1 MNSPVSKKPEPEISY
16 FQEHKKVY
24 PKKVTGTFRQIKW
37 AILSL
42 TLGVYYLLPFVR
54 WDRGPNA
61 PDQAVMVDMDHARL
75 YFFNIEIWPQE
86 VYYLTGLLIVAA
98 LILFLMNAVAGR
110 LWCGYLCPQTV
121 WTDLFLS
128 VERFFEGDRRDRIAL
143 DSQSLSFNKVWR
155 KTAKHFTW
163 LMIAWW
169 TGGAW
174 VLYFGDAPTTVYELA
189 TLTAHPNIWM
199 WIGILTAS
207 TYLFA
212 GIARE
217 QICIYMCPWPRI
229 QAAFTD
235 DEALN
240 VMYRYDRGE
249 PRGSVKSNKALIA
262 AGEPAGDCIDCRQ
275 CVEVCPTG
283 VDIRKG
289 LQLDCI
295 MCGLCIDACDNI
307 MNKVGKPIGLIA
319 YDTELNVPRRQAGEP
334 EQFKPIRIRTL
345 AYVVLITAIMG
356 GMMYSLLHRQT
367 FGLNVLHD
375 RNPLFVKLSTGGIRN
390 AYTVRL
396 LNKER
401 DTKKFAIGIEGIE
414 GITLKVIDIDTY
426 DNGRPVVEVE
436 PDRTREIRV
445 LAFVPKG
452 TKIESSTS
460 VTLTSTDLE
469 TNIVSRTKDYFK
481 GPRK

>member
-1 MNSPVSKKPEPEISY
+1 MNNPVSKPKQDVTY
-16 FQEHKKVY
+16 FAEHQKVY
-24 PKKVTGTFRQIKW
+24 PKKVTGTFRRIKW
-37 AILSL
+37 AILML

-61 PDQAVMVDMDHARL
+61 PDQAVLVDMDHKRL

-98 LILFLMNAVAGR
+98 LVLFMMNAIAGR

-121 WTDLFLS
+121 WTDLFMS

-143 DSQSLSFNKVWR
+143 DKSGFSLNKLF
-155 KTAKHFTW
+155 KKFGKHLTW

-174 VLYFGDAPTTVYELA
+174 VLYFNDAPTTVYELA
-189 TLTAHPNIWM
+189 TFTAHWEVWM

-240 VMYRYDRGE
+240 VTYRWDRGE
-249 PRGSVKSNKALIA
+249 PRGSVKQNQKLA
-262 AGEPAGDCIDCRQ
+262 ASGQPAGDCVDCRQ

-295 MCGLCIDACDNI
+295 MCGLCIDACDTI
-307 MNKVGKPIGLIA
+307 MYKVGKPHGLIA
-319 YDTELNVPRRQAGEP
+319 YDTDLNIERRLKGEP
-334 EQFKPIRIRTL
+334 EKYRPIRLRTV
-345 AYVVLITAIMG
+345 AYALLITTIMG
-356 GMMYSLLHRQT
+356 AMLYSLLNRST

-375 RNPLFVKLSTGGIRN
+375 RNPLYVKLSDGGLRN

-396 LNKER
+396 LNMEGK
-401 DTKKFAIGIEGIE
+401 TKRFAIGIEGIP
-414 GITLKVIDIDTY
+414 GLKLKVIDNQEYKDGKAII
-426 DNGRPVVEVE
+426 EVE

-445 LAFVPKG
+445 LAFLPKG
-452 TKIESSTS
+452 AKIGSSTP

-469 TNIVSRTKDYFK
+469 SGKVSKTQDYFK
-481 GPRK
+481 GPH

>member
-1 MNSPVSKKPEPEISY
+1 MNSPVSKPEPDITFFE
-16 FQEHKKVY
+16 EHKKVY
-24 PKKVTGTFRQIKW
+24 PKKVSGTFRQIKW
-37 AILSL
+37 AILVL

-54 WDRGPNA
+54 WNRGPNA
-61 PDQAVMVDMDHARL
+61 PDQAVLVDMHHTRL

-86 VYYLTGLLIVAA
+86 VYYLTGLLIAAA
-98 LILFLMNAVAGR
+98 LLLFMMNAIAGR

-121 WTDLFLS
+121 WTDLFMS
-128 VERFFEGDRRDRIAL
+128 VERFFEGDRRDRLAL
-143 DSQSLSFNKVWR
+143 DNGKMTVSKFFKKLG
-155 KTAKHFTW
+155 KHFTW

-174 VLYFGDAPTTVYELA
+174 VLYFNDAPTTVYELA
-189 TLTAHPNIWM
+189 TFTAHWEIWM

-240 VMYRYDRGE
+240 VTYRWDRGE
-249 PRGSVKSNKALIA
+249 PRGSVKTNKALLA
-262 AGEPAGDCIDCRQ
+262 EGKPAGDCIDCNQ
-275 CVEVCPTG
+275 CYEVCPTG

-295 MCGLCIDACDNI
+295 MCGLCIDACDSV
-307 MNKVGKPIGLIA
+307 MHKVGKPHGLIA
-319 YDTELNVPRRQAGEP
+319 YDTDLNIERRLKGEP
-334 EQFKPIRIRTL
+334 EQYHPIRIRTV
-345 AYVVLITAIMG
+345 AYAIFIAAIMG
-356 GMMYSLLHRQT
+356 GMAYSLMHRET

-375 RNPLFVKLSTGGIRN
+375 RNPLYVKLSTGGIRN

-401 DTKKFAIGIEGIE
+401 ETKRFAIGIEGIE
-414 GITLKVIDIDTY
+414 GITLKVIDIDNY
-426 DNGRPVVEVE
+426 KDGKAVVEVE

-445 LAFVPKG
+445 LAFTPKG
-452 TKIESSTS
+452 TKVGVSNP
-460 VTLTSTDLE
+460 VTLTLTDLD
-469 TNIVSRTKDYFK
+469 TGIVSKTSDYFK
-481 GPRK
+481 GPRP